1 MAVNN
6 LGRLE
11 FPHGVY
17 ADIWLTNEK
26 VIGKLIDK
34 HGLKPKPVPPRILR
48 QPEAAD
54 AVRTIDLGWPID
66 FPGGIRVPHFHYQ
79 GELYL
84 VKPKQWR
91 EFSKAVVKDLS
102 SRLAD
107 AGRVSLPEL
116 LDISNSVGP
125 LMR

>member
-1 MAVNN
+1 MAVGNT
-6 LGRLE
+6 GRLE
-11 FPHGVY
+11 MLDGKR

-26 VIGKLIDK
+26 LIGKLIDK
-34 HGLKPKPVPPRILR
+34 HELTPVLRRTLR

-54 AVRTIDLGWPID
+54 AARMIDLGWPDD
-66 FPGGIRVPHFHYQ
+66 FPGGMKVPHFHYR
-79 GELYL
+79 GDVYL
-84 VKPKQWR
+84 LKRKQWR
-91 EFSKAVVKDLS
+91 EFSSAVVKDLS